1 LETEASPRSPV
12 ASTLVKEA
20 AMAKAQRAKPDHSP
34 DLQRKSV
41 EDIDDVLAKVHHFL
55 CKGSRHPLDDA
66 DKINN
71 LVREI
76 RAAHEQRASS
86 RPRQE
91 ASQMVKDEPM
101 QGSKAGLADYP
112 ALSPELDEL
121 LTAVVDNAE
130 IWMSTPSIQF
140 GDRRPSELV
149 GTEEEFKIFDILR
162 AVEQGLF

>member
-1 LETEASPRSPV
+1 
-12 ASTLVKEA
+12 
-20 AMAKAQRAKPDHSP
+20 MAKAARAKPDDSP
-34 DLQRKSV
+34 NAQRRSV

-55 CKGSRHPLDDA
+55 CNGSRHPLDDA

-71 LVREI
+71 MVDEI
-76 RAAHEQRASS
+76 RAAHEVRASS
-86 RPRQE
+86 RSRKE
-91 ASQMVKDEPM
+91 ASQMVRDAPM

-112 ALSPELDEL
+112 VLSAELDKL
-121 LTAVVDNAE
+121 LTAVVDNPD

-140 GDRRPSELV
+140 GGRRPGELV